1 MSSTS
6 SVNSLLSSTTSSTS
20 TYDISSILTAS
31 SGSSTS
37 GIDVNAAVS
46 SALYALRAPERA
58 WQDDQTTLTSQT
70 NALTSIQTA
79 TEALASDL
87 QSLNTLNGPL
97 AARTVSSSNSNY
109 VTATAA
115 VGTTMGTHSVA
126 VNSLAT
132 TGSWYSDLETSAIS
146 TLPASS
152 LTLTTK
158 AGASATFKTGTGNA
172 GDTLND
178 LATAINKSDLGVTAT
193 VISDSAGA
201 RLAIVSKTSGSAA
214 DFSITSA
221 DFSGTSWKSPDIPTG
236 STLGVNT
243 VTLTSAAGTV
253 NIATTSGETYAE
265 LATAINNATIPQVP
279 TSYTST
285 QGSLAA
291 DTPLTAGS
299 VTSITDIATGKT
311 FSFTASSGDTIGDL
325 NNAIAAAASAGTLP
339 ANIAGAISNGNE
351 VISGGSAD
359 KGISVSTNDSV
370 LGAMNAPASIPLGL
384 TATAGSD
391 SNGTFL
397 TITSN
402 DGVTPFTINEPGIGF
417 TQAVAAADASITV
430 DGVPIQSASNIIT
443 GAIPGVTLDLLGKS
457 YGSPVSLTVAS
468 DATQVSAAINQF
480 VTDYNSALELVNSQF
495 TFNGTSQ
502 GVLASDPNLRN
513 LQSTLEQTLNY
524 VNSPSTGTTT
534 IKMLSNLGITADK
547 DSGTLSVNS
556 STLNA
561 ALINNSADVQNFF
574 EGDALNGFAN
584 KAYNSLNA
592 FISPSNGAF
601 KVDLSSFATQ
611 NTDLTKQISNF
622 ETNYIASQKTVLT
635 AEYSAA
641 ETALQGLS
649 QKMAQI
655 NALLGLT
662 GKSNG

>member
-221 DFSGTSWKSPDIPTG
+221 DFSGTSWKSPDIP
-236 STLGVNT
+236 
-243 VTLTSAAGTV
+243 V

-402 DGVTPFTINEPGIGF
+402 DNSWNT
-417 TQAVAAADASITV
+417 AV
-430 DGVPIQSASNIIT
+430 NIRLPAKH
-443 GAIPGVTLDLLGKS
+443 GGRK
-457 YGSPVSLTVAS
+457 
-468 DATQVSAAINQF
+468 
-480 VTDYNSALELVNSQF
+480 
-495 TFNGTSQ
+495 
-502 GVLASDPNLRN
+502 
-513 LQSTLEQTLNY
+513 
-524 VNSPSTGTTT
+524 
-534 IKMLSNLGITADK
+534 K
-547 DSGTLSVNS
+547 
-556 STLNA
+556 
-561 ALINNSADVQNFF
+561 
-574 EGDALNGFAN
+574 
-584 KAYNSLNA
+584 
-592 FISPSNGAF
+592 
-601 KVDLSSFATQ
+601 
-611 NTDLTKQISNF
+611 
-622 ETNYIASQKTVLT
+622 
-635 AEYSAA
+635 
-641 ETALQGLS
+641 
-649 QKMAQI
+649 
-655 NALLGLT
+655 
-662 GKSNG
+662 